1 MTGNSR
7 LNFSVD
13 ELVSLNATVADA
25 RASIQN
31 NYMKVKEC
39 FEELKSNVTG
49 TQVNGLLVTITDNLT
64 SIDSKMSVSFEQL
77 TKFLD
82 NQMNRYTTT
91 YEGALSNL
99 NSALSFI
106 NENL

>member
-1 MTGNSR
+1 MSGNSN

-13 ELVSLNATVADA
+13 ELVSLNASVVDA
-25 RASIQN
+25 RDSIKN
-31 NYMKVKEC
+31 NYMKIKEC

-64 SIDSKMSVSFEQL
+64 TIDSKMSVSFEAL

-82 NQMNRYTTT
+82 AQMNRYTTT
-91 YEGALSNL
+91 YESALSNL
-99 NSALSFI
+99 NAALSFI
-106 NENL
+106 NNNL